1 MIDDPIVDE
10 VRKVRNAHAKR
21 FNYDIKAIAAD
32 LIKQQETSGHK
43 LVSFPARLSTVVS
56 VIGEPKTEYQAQ
68 KK

>member
-21 FNYDIKAIAAD
+21 FNYDLKAIAAD

-43 LVSFPARLSTVVS
+43 LVFFPPRLPAGAS
-56 VIGEPKTEYQAQ
+56 VIAEPKAEYQAQ